1 MTDTT
6 PHGFR
11 RWRRTRPFWGG
22 VFAVLGGVELIAI
35 PLAPMPLV
43 VHQGIAGVA
52 SWLIGALLVASGAL
66 MWFQPAQ
73 RSFFGVLAVLLSLA
87 SFLTSNFGGFLVGL
101 LLGMVGGALGFAWS
115 PAPRPERPS
124 APEAPEATEAP
135 DVPRYRA
142 GAHGTGAHAAPRGGR
157 FTAFALPLALPG
169 VLGLHLLSPAPTP
182 APSASASQAPAAA
195 ASPSATPSPSTTPS
209 PSATP
214 PPSATPTPTATPS
227 PSCPEIPANTSG
239 LSQDQAGKL
248 LQELQSS
255 KDPASCLTSG
265 AKAGAATAASGTRVY
280 TDAGTLRASSLT
292 MSGLSYDGVASLPS
306 AGGAVKALKFSMS
319 KAVLKDVDQTATH
332 GGVTNRIRTGALTL
346 SGDVVMYTTKMS
358 SKLLGIPLTFTPA
371 QPPPLVLPFMVMTDV
386 VSEQPSVTAN
396 GAHIS
401 GLGIST

>member
-22 VFAVLGGVELIAI
+22 VFAVLGGAELIAI

-43 VHQGIAGVA
+43 VHQGVAGVA
-52 SWLIGALLVASGAL
+52 SWLIGALLVAAGAL

-101 LLGMVGGALGFAWS
+101 LLGLVGGALGFAWS
-115 PAPRPERPS
+115 PAPPPGPPD
-124 APEAPEATEAP
+124 APPAP
-135 DVPRYRA
+135 DAPRYRS
-142 GAHGTGAHAAPRGGR
+142 GGHGIGGHGIGAHAAPRGGR

-169 VLGLHLLSPAPTP
+169 LLGLHLLSPSPSPSPSATASKAPAAAATP
-182 APSASASQAPAAA
+182 APSASAS
-195 ASPSATPSPSTTPS
+195 PS

-214 PPSATPTPTATPS
+214 TPGATPSPTASPS
-227 PSCPEIPANTSG
+227 PSCPDIPANTSG
-239 LSQDQAGKL
+239 LSQDQARKL

-255 KDPASCLTSG
+255 KDPSACLKADG
-265 AKAGAATAASGTRVY
+265 KAGAQTTAAGPRIYS
-280 TDAGTLRASSLT
+280 DAGTLRASSLT

-306 AGGAVKALKFSMS
+306 AAGTVKALKFSMS
-319 KAVLKDVDQTATH
+319 KAVLKDVDQTAAH
-332 GGVTNRIRTGALTL
+332 GGVTGRIKTGALTL

-396 GAHIS
+396 GAQIS